1 MEEGVGSVWFLWGP
15 RSKSLPQVD
24 ASGITIPLQP
34 NFKLGLARVPPSPVH
49 NHTFFREFSGVY
61 KNYFISWKLS
71 YALCSCFNLYSGS
84 TKPLSSCDLK
94 AVTNDDSTGNRTV
107 TFTVV
112 SSPRL
117 EVAENELWQQHRGC
131 FHFYPIS
138 GESWHLCR
146 WTELSV
152 YVGCH
157 LSSSC

>member
-117 EVAENELWQQHRGC
+117 GRLLRMN
-131 FHFYPIS
+131 S
-138 GESWHLCR
+138 DNS
-146 WTELSV
+146 TEDVSIFTQYLVSLDICV
-152 YVGCH
+152 VEQ
-157 LSSSC
+157 S

>member
-1 MEEGVGSVWFLWGP
+1 MEEGLGSVWFLWGP

-117 EVAENELWQQHRGC
+117 GRLLRMN
-131 FHFYPIS
+131 S
-138 GESWHLCR
+138 DNS
-146 WTELSV
+146 TEDVSIFTQYLVSLDICV
-152 YVGCH
+152 VEQ
-157 LSSSC
+157 S